1 MNSHVIYFIVL
12 AAAIIMAFFIG
23 NAARRSPK
31 LRRVLANVGLPLLVM
46 VCVLCWIQASWFVA
60 LALVAILALWML
72 LTRRGRQAASVTV
85 VGVSTLRQRLGS
97 SAVIVIGIAGVV
109 GVLVALLAMGEGYS
123 ETLRKTGSTDTAIVM
138 RGASASE
145 VMSVLERDSV
155 VVIPQTPGIA
165 RDAQGKPIASPELV
179 VAANLPLKGGD
190 ADDVGSVQLRGIG
203 EEAWVVRPNVKVI
216 AGRKFKPGLH
226 ELMVGQAAQRE
237 FAGLDVGREVKLGNQ
252 AWTVVGVFASGDA
265 LDSELWADANVV
277 SDIYRRG
284 GSRNSVTVRLTGPQ
298 AFDGF
303 KAKLESDPRL
313 QVDVD
318 TTLDYFSKQS
328 EGTSKMIKGI
338 GITVGAIMAIGAI
351 FGALNCMF
359 AAVAARAREIA
370 TLRAIGFRGLPVVV
384 AIMLETML
392 LALIG
397 GLVGGAL
404 AWLLFNGYTAS
415 TLAAGSVGKLS
426 FEFSV
431 TPALL
436 WSGLKWALAIGFIGG
451 LFPAVRAAR
460 LPVTTALR
468 EL

>member
-1 MNSHVIYFIVL
+1 MNKFGNF
-12 AAAIIMAFFIG
+12 MIG
-23 NAARRSPK
+23 
-31 LRRVLANVGLPLLVM
+31 LGLV
-46 VCVLCWIQASWFVA
+46 VA
-60 LALVAILALWML
+60 LVVTLGIWVRLPWPAVLGLAVLFALWMA
-72 LTRRGRQAASVTV
+72 LTRQGRQASSVTA

-97 SAVIVIGIAGVV
+97 SSVIVIGIAGVV

-123 ETLRKTGSTDTAIVM
+123 ETLRKTGSTDTTIVM

-145 VMSVLERDSV
+145 VMSVLERDNV
-155 VVIPQTPGIA
+155 VVIPQVAGIA
-165 RDAQGKPIASPELV
+165 RDAQGKPIASPEIV
-179 VAANLPLKGGD
+179 VAANLQLKGGTE
-190 ADDVGSVQLRGIG
+190 DDVGSVQLRGIG
-203 EEAWVVRPNVKVI
+203 DEAWTVRPNVKVV
-216 AGRKFKPGLH
+216 AGRKFKPGMH
-226 ELMVGQAAQRE
+226 ELMVGQGAQRE
-237 FAGLDVGREVKLGNQ
+237 FAGLEVGHQVKLGNQ
-252 AWTVVGVFASGDA
+252 LWTVVGQFASGDA

-277 SDIYRRG
+277 ADAYRRG
-284 GSRNSVTVRLTGPQ
+284 GSRNSVTLKLADPNG
-298 AFDGF
+298 FDAF
-303 KAKLESDPRL
+303 KASLEADPRL
-313 QVDVD
+313 KVDVD

-328 EGTSKMIKGI
+328 EGTSKMIQGI
-338 GITVGAIMAIGAI
+338 GITVGVIMAIGAI

-370 TLRAIGFRGLPVVV
+370 TLRAIGFRGTPVVV

-397 GLVGGAL
+397 GLLGGAL
-404 AWLLFNGYTAS
+404 AWLIFNGYTAS

>member
-1 MNSHVIYFIVL
+1 MAFLTNLLLLLLLVAVLVVWVALPWPAVL
-12 AAAIIMAFFIG
+12 AAF
-23 NAARRSPK
+23 
-31 LRRVLANVGLPLLVM
+31 VL
-46 VCVLCWIQASWFVA
+46 
-60 LALVAILALWML
+60 LALWMAF
-72 LTRRGRQAASVTV
+72 TRRGRQAASVTA

-123 ETLRKTGSTDTAIVM
+123 QTLRKTGSTDTAIVM

-165 RDAQGKPIASPELV
+165 RDAQGTPIASPELV
-179 VAANLPLKGGD
+179 VAANLPLKGGS

-265 LDSELWADANVV
+265 LDSELWADASVV

-284 GSRNSVTVRLTGPQ
+284 GSRNSVTVRLTSPQ
-298 AFDGF
+298 AFAAF

-318 TTLDYFSKQS
+318 TTLGYFSKQS
-328 EGTSKMIKGI
+328 EATSKMIKAI
-338 GITVGAIMAIGAI
+338 GLTVGAIMAIGAI

-384 AIMLETML
+384 AVMLETML
-392 LALIG
+392 LALLG
-397 GLVGGAL
+397 GLIGGAL
-404 AWLLFNGYTAS
+404 AWLIFNGYSAS

-431 TPALL
+431 TPGLL
-436 WSGLKWALAIGFIGG
+436 WNGLKWALAIGFIGG

>member
-1 MNSHVIYFIVL
+1 MHWPDAEDHEMNRLKNFMLGLGLMVI
-12 AAAIIMAFFIG
+12 
-23 NAARRSPK
+23 
-31 LRRVLANVGLPLLVM
+31 LV
-46 VCVLCWIQASWFVA
+46 VA
-60 LALVAILALWML
+60 LAIWVKLSWPGALIAAVLFATWMAV
-72 LTRRGRQAASVTV
+72 TRLGRQAASVTS

-97 SAVIVIGIAGVV
+97 SSVIVIGIAGVV

-123 ETLRKTGSTDTAIVM
+123 ETLRKTGNTDTAIVM

-155 VVIPQTPGIA
+155 VVIPQVAGIA
-165 RDAQGKPIASPELV
+165 RDAQSKPIASPELV
-179 VAANLPLKGGD
+179 VAANLQLKGGTP
-190 ADDVGSVQLRGIG
+190 DDVGSVQLRGIG
-203 EEAWVVRPNVKVI
+203 DEAWTVRPNVRLV
-216 AGRKFKPGLH
+216 AGRKFKPGMH
-226 ELMVGQAAQRE
+226 ELLVGQGAQRE
-237 FAGLDVGREVKLGNQ
+237 FDGLQVGQQVKLGSQ
-252 AWTVVGVFASGDA
+252 SWTVVGAFASGDA

-277 SDIYRRG
+277 ADAYRRG
-284 GSRNSVTVRLTGPQ
+284 GSRNSVTVKLTSPQ
-298 AFDGF
+298 AFDAF
-303 KAKLESDPRL
+303 KARLEADPRL
-313 QVDVD
+313 KVDVS

-338 GITVGAIMAIGAI
+338 GITVGLIMAIGAI

-370 TLRAIGFRGLPVVV
+370 TLRAIGFRGTPVVV

-392 LALIG
+392 LALLG
-397 GLVGGAL
+397 GLLGGLL
-404 AWLLFNGYTAS
+404 AWLIFNGYTAS

>member
-1 MNSHVIYFIVL
+1 MHWPAAEEITMNKFGNF
-12 AAAIIMAFFIG
+12 MIG
-23 NAARRSPK
+23 
-31 LRRVLANVGLPLLVM
+31 LGLV
-46 VCVLCWIQASWFVA
+46 VA
-60 LALVAILALWML
+60 LVVTLGIWVRLPWPAVLGLAVLFALWMA
-72 LTRRGRQAASVTV
+72 LTRQGRQASSVTA

-97 SAVIVIGIAGVV
+97 SSVIVIGIAGVV

-145 VMSVLERDSV
+145 VMSVLERDNV
-155 VVIPQTPGIA
+155 VVIPQVAGIA
-165 RDAQGKPIASPELV
+165 RDAQGKPIASPEIV
-179 VAANLPLKGGD
+179 VAANLQLKGGTE
-190 ADDVGSVQLRGIG
+190 DDVGSVQLRGIG
-203 EEAWVVRPNVKVI
+203 DEAWTVRPNVKVV
-216 AGRKFKPGLH
+216 AGRKFKPGMH
-226 ELMVGQAAQRE
+226 ELMVGQGAQRE
-237 FAGLDVGREVKLGNQ
+237 FAGLEVGHQVKLGNQ
-252 AWTVVGVFASGDA
+252 LWTVVGQFASGDA

-277 SDIYRRG
+277 ADVYRRG
-284 GSRNSVTVRLTGPQ
+284 GSRNSVTLKLADPNG
-298 AFDGF
+298 FDAF
-303 KAKLESDPRL
+303 KASLEADPRL
-313 QVDVD
+313 KVDVD

-328 EGTSKMIKGI
+328 EGTSKMIHGI
-338 GITVGAIMAIGAI
+338 GITVGVIMAIGAI

-370 TLRAIGFRGLPVVV
+370 TLRAIGFRGTPVVV

-397 GLVGGAL
+397 GLLGGAL
-404 AWLLFNGYTAS
+404 AWLIFNGYTAS

>member
-1 MNSHVIYFIVL
+1 MHWPVAEEYAMNKFKNFMIGLGLVVLLVVALAIWVKLTWPLVL
-12 AAAIIMAFFIG
+12 AAAALFAVWMA
-23 NAARRSPK
+23 
-31 LRRVLANVGLPLLVM
+31 
-46 VCVLCWIQASWFVA
+46 
-60 LALVAILALWML
+60 
-72 LTRRGRQAASVTV
+72 LTRQGRQAASVTA

-97 SAVIVIGIAGVV
+97 SSVIVIGIAGVV
-109 GVLVALLAMGEGYS
+109 GVLVALLAMGEGYA
-123 ETLRKTGSTDTAIVM
+123 ETLRKTGNTETAIVM

-155 VVIPQTPGIA
+155 VVIPQAAGIA
-165 RDAQGKPIASPELV
+165 RDAQGKPIASPEIV
-179 VAANLPLKGGD
+179 VAANLQLKGGT

-203 EEAWVVRPNVKVI
+203 DEAWTVRPNVKLV
-216 AGRKFKPGLH
+216 AGRKFKPGMH
-226 ELMVGQAAQRE
+226 ELMVGQGAQRE
-237 FAGLDVGREVKLGNQ
+237 FADLDVGHQIKLGNQ
-252 AWTVVGVFASGDA
+252 LWTVVGEFASGDA

-277 SDIYRRG
+277 AEAYRRG
-284 GSRNSVTVRLTGPQ
+284 GSRNSVTVKLADPRG
-298 AFDGF
+298 FDAF
-303 KAKLESDPRL
+303 KATLQADPRL
-313 QVDVD
+313 KVDVS
-318 TTLDYFSKQS
+318 TTIDYFSKQS
-328 EGTSKMIKGI
+328 EGTSKMIKAI
-338 GITVGAIMAIGAI
+338 GITVGVIMAIGAI

-370 TLRAIGFRGLPVVV
+370 TLRAIGFRGMPVVV

-392 LALIG
+392 LALLG
-397 GLVGGAL
+397 GLLGGAL
-404 AWLLFNGYTAS
+404 AWLIFNGYTAS

-460 LPVTTALR
+460 LPVTAALR

>member
-1 MNSHVIYFIVL
+1 MKKFKNFLISLGLLVILVVALGIWVKLTWPLVL
-12 AAAIIMAFFIG
+12 AAA
-23 NAARRSPK
+23 
-31 LRRVLANVGLPLLVM
+31 VL
-46 VCVLCWIQASWFVA
+46 F
-60 LALVAILALWML
+60 ALWMA
-72 LTRRGRQAASVTV
+72 LTRQGRQSASVTA

-97 SAVIVIGIAGVV
+97 SSVIVIGIAGVV
-109 GVLVALLAMGEGYS
+109 GVLVALLAMGEGYG
-123 ETLRKTGSTDTAIVM
+123 ETLRKTGNTETAIVM

-145 VMSVLERDSV
+145 VMSVLERDNV
-155 VVIPQTPGIA
+155 VVIPQTAGIA

-179 VAANLPLKGGD
+179 VAANLPLKGGTE
-190 ADDVGSVQLRGIG
+190 DDVGSVQLRGIG
-203 EEAWVVRPNVKVI
+203 DEAWMVRPNVKVI
-216 AGRKFKPGLH
+216 AGRKFKPGMH
-226 ELMVGQAAQRE
+226 ELMVGQGAQRE
-237 FAGLDVGREVKLGNQ
+237 FAGMGVGQQVKLGNQ
-252 AWTVVGVFASGDA
+252 TWTIVGEFASGDA

-277 SDIYRRG
+277 SDVYRRG
-284 GSRNSVTVRLTGPQ
+284 GSRNSVTVKLADPHG
-298 AFDGF
+298 FDAF
-303 KAKLESDPRL
+303 KATLESDPRL
-313 QVDVD
+313 KVDVS

-338 GITVGAIMAIGAI
+338 GITVGVIMAIGAI

-370 TLRAIGFRGLPVVV
+370 TLRAIGFRGMPVVV

-397 GLVGGAL
+397 GLLGGAL
-404 AWLLFNGYTAS
+404 AWLIFNGYTAS

>member
-1 MNSHVIYFIVL
+1 MHWPAAEEITMNKFGNF
-12 AAAIIMAFFIG
+12 MIG
-23 NAARRSPK
+23 
-31 LRRVLANVGLPLLVM
+31 LGLV
-46 VCVLCWIQASWFVA
+46 VA
-60 LALVAILALWML
+60 LVVTLGIWVRLPWPAVLGLAVLFALWMA
-72 LTRRGRQAASVTV
+72 LTRQGRQASSVTA

-97 SAVIVIGIAGVV
+97 SSVIVIGIAGVV

-123 ETLRKTGSTDTAIVM
+123 ETLRRTGSTDTAIVM

-145 VMSVLERDSV
+145 VMSVLERDNV
-155 VVIPQTPGIA
+155 VVIPQVAGIA
-165 RDAQGKPIASPELV
+165 RDAQGKPIASPEIV
-179 VAANLPLKGGD
+179 VAANLQLKGGTE
-190 ADDVGSVQLRGIG
+190 DDVGSVQLRGIG
-203 EEAWVVRPNVKVI
+203 DEAWTVRPNVKVV
-216 AGRKFKPGLH
+216 AGRKFKPGMH
-226 ELMVGQAAQRE
+226 ELMVGQGAQRE
-237 FAGLDVGREVKLGNQ
+237 FAGLEVGHQVKLGNQ
-252 AWTVVGVFASGDA
+252 LWTVVGQFASGDA

-277 SDIYRRG
+277 ADVYRRG
-284 GSRNSVTVRLTGPQ
+284 GSRNSVTLKLADPNG
-298 AFDGF
+298 FDAF
-303 KAKLESDPRL
+303 KASLEADPRL
-313 QVDVD
+313 KVDVD

-328 EGTSKMIKGI
+328 EGTSKMIHGI
-338 GITVGAIMAIGAI
+338 GITVGVIMAIGAI

-370 TLRAIGFRGLPVVV
+370 TLRAIGFRGTPVVV

-397 GLVGGAL
+397 GLLGGAL
-404 AWLLFNGYTAS
+404 AWLIFNGYTAS